1 MTKRFIKLIVI
12 AVCFC
17 CSAQAQDEQPVAPPK
32 PFGPVP
38 TAAQMAWQKMEMN
51 MFCHFGPNTFTGKEW
66 GDGTE
71 IEDIFHPTALNCDQW
86 AAVAKSAGFKGIII
100 TAKHHDGF
108 CLWPNPVS
116 EHTVAQSS
124 WRNGQGDVLRELS
137 DACRKA
143 DLKFGIYISP
153 WDRNAPTYG
162 SPAYN
167 ETFLQTLQ
175 SALTQYGPIYEQ
187 WFDGANGEG
196 PNGKRQVY
204 DWPAFNGQ
212 VYKLQPNAVIFS
224 DVGPG
229 CRWMGNE
236 QGVNGRTC
244 WSRLDIAGYEP
255 GALAPTQDTL
265 NVGNYNGANW
275 IPAETDVSIRPGW
288 FYRDSEHPKTL
299 QELLKIYYTSVG
311 RNSLLLLNVPP
322 DQRGLIAAEDSA
334 RLVEFRQALDQIF
347 GFQNNLFVQNY
358 QKFKIYA
365 SNIRG
370 VKDPLSCC
378 YTWKGTRNSCE
389 LQKGSNGDLFGTMNI
404 VDNAT
409 DKYWATDDNVTTAS
423 LDIEFSTPQTFNRVL
438 LQEYI
443 PLGQRVEQFHIE
455 VMNEDGTWRTIAEET
470 TIGYKRIVL
479 TERVTTRKVRI
490 MIDKSRACIVLNR
503 LGLYLDT
510 ISEFDTL

>member
-1 MTKRFIKLIVI
+1 MNKRFIKLIVA

-17 CSAQAQDEQPVAPPK
+17 CSVQAQDEPSVAPPN

-38 TAAQMAWQKMEMN
+38 TAAQLAWQQMETN

-86 AAVAKSAGFKGIII
+86 AAVAKSAGFKGVII

-116 EHTVAQSS
+116 EHTVAQSN

-143 DLKFGIYISP
+143 DLKFGVYISP

-196 PNGKRQVY
+196 PNGKKQVY

-224 DVGPG
+224 DIGPG

-322 DQRGLIAAEDSA
+322 DQRGRIATEDSA

-347 GFQNNLFVQNY
+347 ADDLAKHSYIVSTSNYRFQDSHSEELKNQY
-358 QKFKIYA
+358 KTIYA
-365 SNIRG
+365 IY
-370 VKDPLSCC
+370 DDD
-378 YTWKGTRNSCE
+378 Y
-389 LQKGSNGDLFGTMNI
+389 DI
-404 VDNAT
+404 
-409 DKYWATDDNVTTAS
+409 YWATDDSVHSAYVE
-423 LDIEFSTPQTFNRVL
+423 LEYVRPFTFNRVL

-455 VMNEDGTWRTIAEET
+455 AMNEDGTWRTIAEET

-479 TERVTTRKVRI
+479 TEKVTTKKVRI
-490 MIDKSRACIVLNR
+490 VIDKSRACIVLNKI
-503 LGLYLDT
+503 GLYLDT

>member
-1 MTKRFIKLIVI
+1 MNKRFIKLIV
-12 AVCFC
+12 ATVCFC
-17 CSAQAQDEQPVAPPK
+17 CSVQAQDEPSVAPPK

-38 TAAQMAWQKMEMN
+38 TAAQLAWQQMEMN

-71 IEDIFHPTALNCDQW
+71 IEDIFNPTALNCDQW

-116 EHTVAQSS
+116 EHTVAQSN

-143 DLKFGIYISP
+143 DLKFGVYISP

-175 SALTQYGPIYEQ
+175 SALTLYGPIYEQ

-196 PNGKRQVY
+196 PNGKKQVY

-322 DQRGLIAAEDSA
+322 DQRGRIATEDSA

-347 GFQNNLFVQNY
+347 ADDLAKHSYIVSTSNYRFQDSHSEELKNQYKTINA
-358 QKFKIYA
+358 IYDDDYD
-365 SNIRG
+365 I
-370 VKDPLSCC
+370 
-378 YTWKGTRNSCE
+378 
-389 LQKGSNGDLFGTMNI
+389 
-404 VDNAT
+404 
-409 DKYWATDDNVTTAS
+409 YWATDDSVHSAYVE
-423 LDIEFSTPQTFNRVL
+423 LEYVRPFTFNRVL

-479 TERVTTRKVRI
+479 TEKVTTKKVRI
-490 MIDKSRACIVLNR
+490 VIDKSRACIVLNKI
-503 LGLYLDT
+503 GLYLDT